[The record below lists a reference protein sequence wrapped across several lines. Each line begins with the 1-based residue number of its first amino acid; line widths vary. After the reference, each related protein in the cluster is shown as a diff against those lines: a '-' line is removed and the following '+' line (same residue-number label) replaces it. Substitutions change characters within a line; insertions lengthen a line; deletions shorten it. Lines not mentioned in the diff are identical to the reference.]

1 MKNITLKI
9 LSTICIGILV
19 VFTFF
24 IGQVPLI
31 EGKHLLKPY
40 IDTEFAKDYS
50 PEKFDKIK
58 IGMTINEAIKIV
70 GEPLYKGQGYNDPL
84 NTNYYFTGDGKLLNS
99 KKDKGQSGYEDFA
112 WYRSTLEVDRNNK
125 INYIDKGWSHD

>member
-1 MKNITLKI
+1 MKNITFKI
-9 LSTICIGILV
+9 LSTICIAILV

-58 IGMTINEAIKIV
+58 IGMTIEEAKKIV
-70 GEPLYKGQGYNDPL
+70 GEPLYKGQGYSDTL
-84 NTNYYFTGDGKLLNS
+84 NINYYYTGDGKLLHSTKGN
-99 KKDKGQSGYEDFA
+99 GQSGYEDFA
-112 WYRSTLEVDRNNK
+112 WYRSTLEVNRNNK
-125 INYIDKGWSHD
+125 IIDIDKGWCHD

>member
-9 LSTICIGILV
+9 ISTICIAFLV
-19 VFTFF
+19 AITFF

-40 IDTEFAKDYS
+40 IDTQFAKDYS

-58 IGMTINEAIKIV
+58 IGMTIDEAIKIV
-70 GEPLYKGQGYNDPL
+70 GEPLYKEQGYYKTL
-84 NTNYYFTGDGKLLNS
+84 NTSYHYTGDGKLLNS
-99 KKDKGQSGYEDFA
+99 TKDIGQNGYDDFA
-112 WYRSTLEVDRNNK
+112 WYRSILEVDEANK
-125 INYIDKGWSHD
+125 IIYIDKGWSHD

>member
-9 LSTICIGILV
+9 LSTICIAILV

-58 IGMTINEAIKIV
+58 IGMTINEAIKII
-70 GEPLYKGQGYNDPL
+70 GEPLYKGQGYSDTL
-84 NTNYYFTGDGKLLNS
+84 NTNYHYTGDGKLLNS
-99 KKDKGQSGYEDFA
+99 TKDNGQSGYDDFA
-112 WYRSTLEVDRNNK
+112 WYRSTLEIDRNNK
-125 INYIDKGWSHD
+125 IIYIDKGWSHD

>member
-9 LSTICIGILV
+9 LSTTCIAILV

-24 IGQVPLI
+24 IGQSPLI

-40 IDTEFAKDYS
+40 IDTEFAKDYN

-58 IGMTINEAIKIV
+58 IGMTIDEAIKIV
-70 GEPLYKGQGYNDPL
+70 GEPLYKGQDYFDTL
-84 NTNYYFTGDGKLLNS
+84 NTNYYYTSDGKLLHS
-99 KKDKGQSGYEDFA
+99 TKDNGHSGYEDFA

-125 INYIDKGWSHD
+125 VIDIDKGWSRD